1 MKGSRRIVVAS
12 GDRLMRES
20 LPFLLD
26 KAGWQVAAVA
36 SDGIGAMAA
45 VGRYEAD
52 AILIVNELSRPSP
65 GDLAREL
72 HRQWPRLSV
81 VVVGD
86 PTFEDSL
93 PAYEASEVVLSAL
106 DMPPVDHVGQGDAK
120 TPRWIEQLASLTP
133 RERDTLKLL
142 GSGLTMKQVA
152 SRLELSDHT
161 VRTHMQKLYAKLECH
176 SRLDIIKFATEHG
189 IVDGRHP

>member
-1 MKGSRRIVVAS
+1 MSRSRRIVVAS

-26 KAGWQVAAVA
+26 KAGWEVAAVVP
-36 SDGIGAMAA
+36 DGIGALAA
-45 VGRYEAD
+45 VGRSEPD
-52 AILIVNELSRPSP
+52 AVLIVNELSRPSP

-72 HRQWPRLSV
+72 RRQWPRLSV

-86 PTFEDSL
+86 PAFESSL
-93 PAYEASEVVLSAL
+93 PAHEASEIVLSAL
-106 DMPPVDHVGQGDAK
+106 EMPPVDQVGQPEAK

-152 SRLELSDHT
+152 DRLELSDHT

-189 IVDGRHP
+189 IVGGPHP